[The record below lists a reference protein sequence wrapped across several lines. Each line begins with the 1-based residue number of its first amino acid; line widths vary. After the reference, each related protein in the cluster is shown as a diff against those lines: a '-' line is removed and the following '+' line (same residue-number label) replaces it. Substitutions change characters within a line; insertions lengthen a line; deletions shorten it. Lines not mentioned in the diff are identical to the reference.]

1 MNDTGGVSLT
11 TVFVSFST
19 VVMSVDMKGRQSEL
33 FDLLS
38 CKIDGGDIASRLQLA
53 DRYLDPFPEDVE
65 GSFLGTLSYLE
76 QFGQYEK
83 VDALRLL
90 WKKGL
95 SNAQGTVYEQADYG
109 HRVLLFLTRLSGKN
123 AQDTRV
129 DGNCRRVIQEYCG
142 SYTVEDRIRVEDE
155 RTLRELYRED
165 EETEEGQWWR
175 QRMVYSSGDELS
187 DWSSDSEDI
196 VMTEEEEQEEQEILP
211 SPAPLVVDDD
221 GVLVH
226 GRVDEVTRYMD
237 EATKPV
243 IREDTW
249 KVSGVEAVWKMRRQ
263 DANVYRRSS
272 LSVWLASKRCT
283 SHLSDALN
291 PRYCVSESVFVTQ
304 MMNCIQGCLHPGFV
318 CCLEEEGY
326 VMKPGVHLENV
337 SVDTLEHVAREALG
351 LANELKRIERHA
363 EFLRN
368 CIDPVVDSQ
377 SVALSHAHALDRQ
390 IQVCREY
397 CKKEAHGRSLIAL
410 VHAIHTIRPVSRVM
424 DHVCRVMQ
432 SGNDN
437 VYGPVKDVVDEMEIL
452 VESLHLECSSGWSAA
467 VMGVVME
474 ILIAMLIPYM
484 HAMDTL
490 MRYGSSCNLPRE
502 CRDIAQDDSG
512 TACPSMIEKPLHD
525 IISIS
530 TVVPRLT
537 DGSSVDEVCK
547 IAGMVLDI
555 FREYMGNIEVGHVE
569 HKGHHLL
576 EEESTDDLHLCWWNK
591 VWMSE
596 INEQDVTLTKEYT
609 SHLAMPGGVDQYFV
623 PSPQQISAFD
633 GFARVN
639 NGIGGQVSNCMVQAS
654 QRVRESFRTSSRN
667 VSNFCSVDHSA
678 AQDES
683 SSILDAMT
691 RRVMDKIDAV
701 FASSSPSS
709 DMVDPFVEG
718 PWPFPPTS
726 QVTDMLSNMVLS
738 HSATLGRMAL
748 QSGIIEQIDAAKST
762 VLLDDFLWGRLVS
775 GLLESCSS
783 RPGLD
788 AIAISN
794 ANTVL
799 SDILDMKL
807 RKYISSAWIEC
818 RSSSNGI
825 QTSFASRTT
834 SYLKILQWNVT
845 YRPPLDAII
854 EKESLESMSDM
865 RDLVLQLQWVWKTLS
880 STKALCIKLGGG
892 TVTKQTHASLLSM
905 LTLLRQIMN
914 YVYASFEKIFSD
926 VTQRIHDTENIAQMK
941 MCLHTRLSQQG
952 PLSPTMPL
960 RANLE
965 TWIDA
970 CLHYGILVS
979 RSILQSYGSGVYSA
993 ALSPSTRSFEGGIS
1007 SAEADVTAAQSAIL
1021 PILQHVAVGV
1031 P

>member
-1 MNDTGGVSLT
+1 
-11 TVFVSFST
+11 
-19 VVMSVDMKGRQSEL
+19 MSIDMKGRQSEL

-38 CKIDGGDIASRLQLA
+38 CKTDGGDIASRLQLA

-65 GSFLGTLSYLE
+65 GSFLATLSYLE
-76 QFGQYEK
+76 QLGQYEK
-83 VDALRLL
+83 VEALRLL

-95 SNAQGTVYEQADYG
+95 SNAKGTVYEQADYG
-109 HRVLLFLTRLSGKN
+109 HRVLLFLTRLSGKS
-123 AQDTRV
+123 AQDSRV

-142 SYTVEDRIRVEDE
+142 AYTVEDRIRVEDE

-175 QRMVYSSGDELS
+175 QQMVYSSGDELS
-187 DWSSDSEDI
+187 DWSSNSEDGHDI
-196 VMTEEEEQEEQEILP
+196 VMTEEEGEEILA
-211 SPAPLVVDDD
+211 SPAPLVVDD
-221 GVLVH
+221 GVLIH
-226 GRVDEVTRYMD
+226 ELVDEATRYMD
-237 EATKPV
+237 ESTKPV

-249 KVSGVEAVWKMRRQ
+249 KVSGVEAVWKTRQQ
-263 DANVYRRSS
+263 DANVYRPSS

-304 MMNCIQGCLHPGFV
+304 MMNCIQGCLYPGFV

-326 VMKPGVHLENV
+326 VMKCGVHLENV
-337 SVDTLEHVAREALG
+337 SVDTLEHVAHEALG

-390 IQVCREY
+390 LQVCREY

-410 VHAIHTIRPVSRVM
+410 LHAIYTIRPVSRVM

-432 SGNDN
+432 SGKDHE
-437 VYGPVKDVVDEMEIL
+437 YGPVKDVVDEMQIL
-452 VESLHLECSSGWSAA
+452 VESLHLECSSGWTAV

-474 ILIAMLIPYM
+474 ILLAMLIPYM
-484 HAMDTL
+484 HAMDTM

-502 CRDIAQDDSG
+502 CRDIAQDG
-512 TACPSMIEKPLHD
+512 PVTACPSMIEKPLRD

-530 TVVPRLT
+530 TIVPRLT

-555 FREYMGNIEVGHVE
+555 FCEYMDNIEVGHME

-576 EEESTDDLHLCWWNK
+576 EEESTDDVHLCWWNK

-596 INEQDVTLTKEYT
+596 INEQDVALTKEYT
-609 SHLAMPGGVDQYFV
+609 SHLALPGGVDQYFV
-623 PSPQQISAFD
+623 PSPQYNSAFD
-633 GFARVN
+633 AFACVN
-639 NGIGGQVSNCMVQAS
+639 NGFGSQVSNRMVHAS
-654 QRVRESFRTSSRN
+654 QRVRESFMTSSRN
-667 VSNFCSVDHSA
+667 VSNFCSVDHIA
-678 AQDES
+678 ARDES
-683 SSILDAMT
+683 SLDTMT
-691 RRVMDKIDAV
+691 RRVMDKIDAL
-701 FASSSPSS
+701 FASSSSS
-709 DMVDPFVEG
+709 FGVSDPLVEG

-738 HSATLGRMAL
+738 HSATLGKMAL
-748 QSGIIEQIDAAKST
+748 QGGITEQIDAAKST

-775 GLLESCSS
+775 GLLDSCSS

-794 ANTVL
+794 TNTVL
-799 SDILDMKL
+799 TDILDMKL

-834 SYLKILQWNVT
+834 SYLKLLQWNVT
-845 YRPPLDAII
+845 FRPPLDAII

-880 STKALCIKLGGG
+880 SAKAICIKLGGT

-926 VTQRIHDTENIAQMK
+926 VTQRIQDTENITQMK

-965 TWIDA
+965 KWIDA

-979 RSILQSYGSGVYSA
+979 RSIVQSCGNGMYSA
-993 ALSPSTRSFEGGIS
+993 ALSPSTKSFEGGIS
-1007 SAEADVTAAQSAIL
+1007 SAEADVTAAQSAIV
-1021 PILQHVAVGV
+1021 PIFQQVVAGG